1 MKTGWILSILD
12 THGNDRAL
20 KFVKGDRDRAESKRV
35 EYQTRYNSL
44 EESRYQVRL
53 ESQYSESDIKG
64 DLRFRCLLRQGYTP
78 RDLANDLDSDIFMR
92 KPKNGFHRFEM
103 DADEFDKCKSALDEL
118 DPVIEYE
125 LESHQGR

>member
-12 THGNDRAL
+12 TRGNDRAL
-20 KFVKGDRDRAESKRV
+20 KFVKGDKERADSKRS

-53 ESQYSESDIKG
+53 ESQYSESDSKG
-64 DLRFRCLLRQGYTP
+64 GLKFKCLLRQGYTP
-78 RDLANDLDSDIFMR
+78 EDLANDLDSDLFMR
-92 KPKNGFHRFEM
+92 APKNGFHRFEIG
-103 DADEFDKCKSALDEL
+103 ADEFDKCRCLLESL

-125 LESHQGR
+125 LEIDQGR